1 MWSLSGPPNLQN
13 NFVVR
18 IEENSRNV
26 PVDVRLDPEP
36 FPLDT
41 LSFSWIKDNQ
51 SLTGDSG
58 LTLAYSSITF
68 TIIRRSDAGV
78 YSVSASNHIIGDPSQ
93 QIGDDTAGSFTL
105 DVICKLSVIIRYS

>member
-1 MWSLSGPPNLQN
+1 M
-13 NFVVR
+13 VR

-26 PVDVRLDPEP
+26 PVDIRLDPEP

-51 SLTGDSG
+51 SLTGGSG

-68 TIIRRSDAGV
+68 PTIWRSDAGV
-78 YSVSASNHIIGDPSQ
+78 YSVSASNHIIGDSSQ
-93 QIGDDTAGSFTL
+93 QIGDDTGSFTL
-105 DVICKLSVIIRYS
+105 DVLCKLSVIIRLFIKA